1 MVLFGFKVETYII
14 RKLKKQIIRLLKLLE
29 RITFNLNTF
38 LIKKKTSWC
47 KCLLSGFKGENF
59 LLNFLM
65 MEKRFSKQ
73 GYHINEIKKY
83 GEILGLLMCEL
94 IIMNPRKK
102 LNKYAPLSPSI
113 KIFEIFKSK
122 RSSNRINIKSINLSE
137 IIKLSTKPK
146 FIKKYKTINV

>member
-1 MVLFGFKVETYII
+1 
-14 RKLKKQIIRLLKLLE
+14 
-29 RITFNLNTF
+29 
-38 LIKKKTSWC
+38 
-47 KCLLSGFKGENF
+47 
-59 LLNFLM
+59 

-83 GEILGLLMCEL
+83 GEILGLLICEL

-102 LNKYAPLSPSI
+102 PNKYAPLSPSI

-122 RSSNRINIKSINLSE
+122 RSSNRINIRSINLSE

-146 FIKKYKTINV
+146 FIKKYKTINVQEINSPFKPSIKLLPLTKMSKQNVVKKYAKIVLFKMISNNSILDEAILRSIIITNEKINIL